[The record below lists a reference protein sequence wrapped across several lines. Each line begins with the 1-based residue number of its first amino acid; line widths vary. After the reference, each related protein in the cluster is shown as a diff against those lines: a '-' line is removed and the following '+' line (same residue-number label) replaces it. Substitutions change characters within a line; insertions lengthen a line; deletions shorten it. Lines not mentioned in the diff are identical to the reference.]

1 MNNDENRNRN
11 IFYVVV
17 AIATLIVAIVGAT
30 LAYFSVFASS
40 NENAVSLK
48 AKEVRID
55 YTDGQNI
62 LFDDIIPAAFTVVET
77 SFLHP
82 ISDSTEGANDGRPIC
97 KDDQGYSIC
106 TATEFTITNSGSAAD
121 MEFYLDIGL
130 NEFKNLRYMLYHK
143 KDGVFKNV
151 YRATA
156 EGGLGILTSQT
167 EKSFEVIQ
175 DIDLDNNDDTTVPL
189 LGYSDPDPD
198 NPVARKYHFDAG
210 DEITFCLVMYLHD
223 TDEDIIQNTEQGA
236 SFAGTIKVKFGDT
249 ITGRI
254 SRSGN

>member
-1 MNNDENRNRN
+1 MNEKSEKNRNV
-11 IFYVVV
+11 FYIVV

-40 NENAVSLK
+40 NENAVALR

-62 LFDDIIPAAFTVVET
+62 LFDDIIPAAFNVVET
-77 SFLHP
+77 SFLNP
-82 ISDSTEGANDGRPIC
+82 IPESTEGANDGRDIC

-106 TATEFTITNSGSAAD
+106 TATEFTIANSGSAAD

-130 NEFKNLRYMLYHK
+130 NEFKNLRYALYHK
-143 KDGVFKNV
+143 KDGVFVNV
-151 YRATA
+151 YGATSN
-156 EGGLGILTSQT
+156 GGLGILTSQT
-167 EKSFEVIQ
+167 EKSFPVIQ
-175 DIDLDNNDDTTVPL
+175 DNDLDEENDETVSL
-189 LGYSDPDPD
+189 LGIDSNTDE
-198 NPVARKYHFDAG
+198 VRKYHFDAS
-210 DEITFCLVMYLHD
+210 DEVTFCLVMYLKD
-223 TDEDIIQNTEQGA
+223 TDEDTIQNTEQGA
-236 SFAGTIKVKFGDT
+236 SFAGTIKVKFGET

>member
-1 MNNDENRNRN
+1 MNEKNRN

-40 NENAVSLK
+40 NENAVALR

-62 LFDDIIPAAFTVVET
+62 LFDDIIPAAFDVVET

-82 ISDSTEGANDGRPIC
+82 IEDSEPGANDGRPIC

-106 TATEFTITNSGSAAD
+106 TATEFTIANSGDAAD

-130 NEFKNLRYMLYHK
+130 NEFKNLRYALYHK
-143 KDGVFKNV
+143 KNNTYYNV
-151 YRATA
+151 YGAA
-156 EGGLGILTSQT
+156 PNGLGILTTQT
-167 EKSFEVIQ
+167 EKSFPIIQ
-175 DIDLDNNDDTTVPL
+175 DNDGDDENDTTVSL
-189 LGYSDPDPD
+189 LGIDPDTEI
-198 NPVARKYHFDAG
+198 VRKYHFNTN
-210 DEITFCLVMYLHD
+210 DEVTFCLVIYLRD
-223 TDEDIIQNTEQGA
+223 TDEDVIQNTEQGA
-236 SFAGTIKVKFGDT
+236 SFAGTIKVKFGET